1 MFNVSEQPPEDTLS
15 RPASS
20 LSPAAK
26 PAPKPAPVA
35 APFAAANQA
44 RPAVGWNAFTGDRLL
59 ASLVEAYAPWVAE
72 RAARLGALAGD
83 TEVQELARLANR
95 HGPEL
100 RTHDR
105 FGNRIDWVEFH
116 PAWHELMA
124 LAVGHE
130 VPSLAWTAR
139 EPGGHFGRAVLSY
152 LWNQVEQ
159 GVGCPM
165 GMTYAA
171 FPGLRQPEFAA
182 WREKTV
188 SGRYDP
194 RPLPLAEKQG
204 ATIGYAMTEKQGGS
218 DLRETVTTA
227 RFLEDTAEG
236 RVYLLTGHK
245 WFFSVPVSDGFF
257 TLGRSGAGVS
267 CFFVPGFLPD
277 GSRNRLRL
285 QRLKDKCGNR
295 SNASSEVEYHDTLAW
310 LVGDEGHGIREI
322 LSHSH
327 LTRLD
332 FAVASA
338 GLMRQALTLAL
349 NHTQSRRG
357 FGLALADQP
366 MMTNI
371 LADLAIDSEAST
383 LLAFR
388 VARATDAM
396 GGDGVVTDERERVF
410 ARLATPLA
418 KFWNCR
424 RAAPFVVEALECHGG
439 NGFIEENPMARL
451 YREAPLNAIWEG
463 TSNMMAMDVLR
474 TLRKEPAAGEVVMD
488 ELETARGADPDYD
501 RWLGRLGD
509 ELARPR
515 NDDGHGRRLTG
526 LLATALQA
534 SALHADGN
542 ADTFQA
548 FCRSRLAGDA
558 GIGWGQVYG
567 TLEDSPEMRAIVE
580 RATVAR

>member
-1 MFNVSEQPPEDTLS
+1 MSEITTPVM
-15 RPASS
+15 
-20 LSPAAK
+20 
-26 PAPKPAPVA
+26 PKPAPVA

-44 RPAVGWNAFTGDRLL
+44 RPATGWNAFTGDRLL
-59 ASLVEAYAPWVAE
+59 AALAGRYAPWVAG
-72 RAARLGALAGD
+72 RATALGALAGD
-83 TEVQELARLANR
+83 AEVQELARLANR
-95 HGPEL
+95 HTPEL

-105 FGNRIDWVEFH
+105 FGNRIEWVEFH
-116 PAWHELMA
+116 PAWHQLMG

-130 VPSLAWTAR
+130 VASLAWTTR
-139 EPGGHFGRAVLSY
+139 ERGGHFGRAVLSY

-159 GVGCPM
+159 GVACPI

-171 FPGLRQPEFAA
+171 WPGLRQPEFAA
-182 WREKTV
+182 WRAKII
-188 SGRYDP
+188 SGAYDP
-194 RPLPLAEKQG
+194 RPLPLAEKRG
-204 ATIGYAMTEKQGGS
+204 VTIGYAMTEKQGGS
-218 DLRETVTTA
+218 DLRETVTEA

-236 RVYLLTGHK
+236 RVYLLSGHK

-257 TLGRSGAGVS
+257 TLARTASGVS

-310 LVGDEGHGIREI
+310 LVGEEGRGIREI

-332 FAVASA
+332 FAVGSA

-349 NHTQSRRG
+349 NHTDSRKG
-357 FGLALADQP
+357 FGLALSDQP

-371 LADLAIDSEAST
+371 LADLAVDCEAAT

-388 VARATDAM
+388 VARATD
-396 GGDGVVTDERERVF
+396 GIETDEQERLF
-410 ARLATPLA
+410 ARLTTPLA

-474 TLRKEPAAGEVVMD
+474 TLRKEPASAEAVMT
-488 ELETARGADPDYD
+488 ELEAARGADADYD
-501 RWLGRLGD
+501 RWLDGLAG

-515 NDDGHGRRLTG
+515 NDDGHGRRLTA

-534 SALHADGN
+534 AALHADGHP
-542 ADTFQA
+542 DSFQA
-548 FCRSRLAGDA
+548 FCRSRLAGDRL
-558 GIGWGQVYG
+558 GWGQVYG

-580 RATVAR
+580 RARVA